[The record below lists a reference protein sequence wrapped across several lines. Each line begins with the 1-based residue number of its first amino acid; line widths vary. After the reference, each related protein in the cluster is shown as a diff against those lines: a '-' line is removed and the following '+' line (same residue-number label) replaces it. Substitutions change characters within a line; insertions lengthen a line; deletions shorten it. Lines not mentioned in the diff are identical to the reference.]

1 MARSR
6 GLASKKQKT
15 KKKRKRLLG
24 FPGSPTSGKH
34 FSLIF
39 ELLWA
44 MTENASWEKEESQE
58 TILKEA
64 L

>member
-6 GLASKKQKT
+6 GTSNQKT
-15 KKKRKRLLG
+15 KKKKKRLLG
-24 FPGSPTSGKH
+24 LPGSPTSGKH

-39 ELLWA
+39 GLLWV
-44 MTENASWEKEESQE
+44 MIENASWEKEESQE

>member
-1 MARSR
+1 MAKIR
-6 GLASKKQKT
+6 GPSKQKNN
-15 KKKRKRLLG
+15 KKKGKGCWGL
-24 FPGSPTSGKH
+24 PGSPTSGKH

-39 ELLWA
+39 GLLWV

>member
-6 GLASKKQKT
+6 GPSKQKNN
-15 KKKRKRLLG
+15 KKRKRLLG
-24 FPGSPTSGKH
+24 LPGSPTSGKH

-39 ELLWA
+39 GLLWL

-58 TILKEA
+58 TIMKEA